1 MIWPWL
7 KNLNQL
13 PNKSQFNKQRAK
25 CSVSCNDHL
34 TQDFINI
41 SPQKFDPPR
50 ASFQRVP
57 QESTVPGTPTLRTSW
72 GEGNC
77 FPGLVWIIERSGK
90 SGREGGITGSVW
102 PEAFD
107 FWFQLKRAGF
117 DVRDSSLL
125 LYSLPHLD
133 NHIYFL
139 YSDLRL
145 KNLELIIDEQPNKW
159 HQRRRVF
166 LYSGGT
172 FEFSSRLDTFLR
184 WHSNQS

>member
-1 MIWPWL
+1 MITWHRISL
-7 KNLNQL
+7 
-13 PNKSQFNKQRAK
+13 
-25 CSVSCNDHL
+25 
-34 TQDFINI
+34 I
-41 SPQKFDPPR
+41 SPLK
-50 ASFQRVP
+50 SLIHL
-57 QESTVPGTPTLRTSW
+57 ELRSREYHRKVQCRNTDSSNLLRRRKLFSRIGLNYREVRKVW
-72 GEGNC
+72 ERRGNY
-77 FPGLVWIIERSGK
+77 
-90 SGREGGITGSVW
+90 SVW

-172 FEFSSRLDTFLR
+172 FEVSSRLDTFLR